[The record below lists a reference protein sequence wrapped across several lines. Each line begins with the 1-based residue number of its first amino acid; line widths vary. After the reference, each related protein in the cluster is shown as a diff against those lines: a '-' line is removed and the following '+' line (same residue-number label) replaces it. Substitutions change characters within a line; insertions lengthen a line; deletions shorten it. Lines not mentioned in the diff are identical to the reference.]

1 MRQPETRYA
10 KVGDSNVAYSVTGK
24 GPVDLVFTMG
34 LGGHIEHVWD
44 YPPMARYLEELAG
57 FSRLIM
63 FDRRGLGGS
72 DPVPLNSPPT
82 WEEWMQDLLAVM
94 EAAGSE
100 RAAIYAELDGGPVG
114 MLFAAQYPERTGALI
129 LANTTAKYVAS
140 EGYPHGE
147 PVETWN
153 ALSDTIEQLW
163 GRDELSPISVPSLA
177 GDERYIKW
185 SSRMARAVAAPGVAS
200 AMFRYTFG
208 LDVRSVL
215 GSIQAPTLILHRTDY
230 RFVNVAHGRYLA
242 ENIPN
247 ARLVELPGSDLW
259 FFTPGSGHV
268 PGMIEEF
275 VTGVK
280 PVPDRDRVLATVL
293 FTDVVGS
300 TEKVAALGDRP
311 WNELLEAHDDLM
323 RREVERFGGRLVG
336 ITGDEVLATFDG
348 PGRAI
353 RCARTAGDALRA
365 LGLDIRAGV
374 HTGEIESR
382 GDHVGGIAV
391 HIGSR
396 VMNEAQ
402 PGEVLCTRT
411 VKDLVA
417 GAGLE
422 FHDRGSHALKGVPDE
437 WHLYALA
444 DGQQGH
450 AA

>member
-1 MRQPETRYA
+1 MRQPETKYA

-24 GPVDLVFTMG
+24 GPIDLVCTMG

-44 YPPMARYLEELAG
+44 YPPMARYLEGLTG

-72 DPVPLNSPPT
+72 DPVPLDAPPT
-82 WEEWMQDLLAVM
+82 WEEWMEDLLAVM
-94 EAAGSE
+94 DAAGSE

-114 MLFAAQYPERTGALI
+114 MLFAAQYPERTSALI
-129 LANTTAKYVAS
+129 LANTAAKYVAS
-140 EGYPHGE
+140 EDYPHGE
-147 PVETWN
+147 PAETWN
-153 ALSDTIEQLW
+153 ALFDTIEQLW
-163 GRDELSPISVPSLA
+163 GRDELSAVSVPSLA
-177 GDERYIKW
+177 GDERYVKW
-185 SSRMARAVAAPGVAS
+185 SSRMARAVAPPGVAS

-208 LDVRSVL
+208 LDVRPIL
-215 GSIQAPTLILHRTDY
+215 GSIRAPTLILHRTDY
-230 RFVNVAHGRYLA
+230 RFVNVEHGRYLA
-242 ENIPN
+242 EHING
-247 ARLVELPGSDLW
+247 ARLMELPGSDLW
-259 FFTPGSGHV
+259 FFTPGAGHV

-323 RREVERFGGRLVG
+323 RREVERFGGKLVG

-365 LGLDIRAGV
+365 LGLDIRAGI
-374 HTGEIESR
+374 HTGEIEAR
-382 GDHVGGIAV
+382 GDNVGGIAV

-396 VMNEAQ
+396 VMNEAVA
-402 PGEVLCTRT
+402 GEVLCTRT

-422 FHDRGSHALKGVPDE
+422 FEDRGSRALKGLPDE
-437 WHLYALA
+437 WQLFAVA
-444 DGQQGH
+444 GGTQVN